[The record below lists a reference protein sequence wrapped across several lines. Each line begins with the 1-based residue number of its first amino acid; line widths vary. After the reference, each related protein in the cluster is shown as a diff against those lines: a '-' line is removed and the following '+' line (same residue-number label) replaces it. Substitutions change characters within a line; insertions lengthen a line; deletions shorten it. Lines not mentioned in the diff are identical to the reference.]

1 MSDEKDTE
9 IKKVAVEEKM
19 PDNVTPLTL
28 FWLFLKLAFAN
39 HLGKTII
46 LLVVGLFVLITG
58 LVVHQFYANNTN
70 IFEVIRE
77 GRATLSSNAP
87 PTLDPNKYDEIAKR
101 LTKDGAKSV
110 SIYEVDLG
118 LAARKLV
125 YAEIDGEQSQA
136 YIEDRDSLY
145 ARLNP
150 RDTDDD
156 KIRKA
161 NYNENVIRL
170 QNGESTCQK
179 LEANARY
186 GEFLLK
192 NGVVSTCGIGL
203 PTGSKRHFVG
213 VVVVGFDKELE
224 SGQEDLMRSSLFI
237 AAESILIKH

>member
-1 MSDEKDTE
+1 MADEKDAE

-19 PDNVTPLTL
+19 PENVTPLVL
-28 FWLFLKLAFAN
+28 VWLFLKLAFTN
-39 HLGKTII
+39 HLGKTIT
-46 LLVVGLFVLITG
+46 LLITG
-58 LVVHQFYANNTN
+58 LVVYQFYANNTN
-70 IFEVIRE
+70 IFAVIRE

-87 PTLDPNKYDEIAKR
+87 PTLDPNKYAEIGKK

-136 YIEDRDSLY
+136 YLEDRDSLY

-150 RDTDDD
+150 RDTDAD

-161 NYNENVIRL
+161 NYNESVIRL
-170 QNGESTCQK
+170 QNGEYTCQM

-192 NGVVSTCGIGL
+192 NGVTSTCAIGL
-203 PTGSKRHFVG
+203 PTGATRHFVG
-213 VVVVGFDKELE
+213 AIVVGFDKELD
-224 SGQEDLMRSSLFI
+224 SGQEDLMRSSLFS
-237 AAESILIKH
+237 AGESILIKQ

>member
-1 MSDEKDTE
+1 MPDEKDAE

-19 PDNVTPLTL
+19 PENVTPLTL
-28 FWLFLKLAFAN
+28 VWLFLKLAFTN
-39 HLGKTII
+39 HLGKTIT
-46 LLVVGLFVLITG
+46 LLITG
-58 LVVHQFYANNTN
+58 LVVYQFYANNTN
-70 IFEVIRE
+70 IFAVIRE
-77 GRATLSSNAP
+77 GRATLSSAAP
-87 PTLDPNKYDEIAKR
+87 PTLDPNKYAEIAKK
-101 LTKDGAKSV
+101 LTKDGAKNV

-150 RDTDDD
+150 RDTDAD

-161 NYNENVIRL
+161 DYNESVIRL
-170 QNGESTCQK
+170 QNGEYTCQT

-192 NGVVSTCGIGL
+192 NGVTSTCAIGL
-203 PTGSKRHFVG
+203 PTGATRHFVG
-213 VVVVGFDKELE
+213 AIVVGFDKELD
-224 SGQEDLMRSSLFI
+224 SGQEDLMRSSLFS
-237 AAESILIKH
+237 AAESILIKQ